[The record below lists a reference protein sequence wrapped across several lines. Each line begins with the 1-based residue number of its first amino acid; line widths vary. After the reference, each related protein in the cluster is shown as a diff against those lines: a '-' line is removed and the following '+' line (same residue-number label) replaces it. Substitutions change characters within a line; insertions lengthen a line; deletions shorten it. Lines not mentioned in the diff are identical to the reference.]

1 MRDATL
7 SQLAAWFGPGPDDV
21 PVLAEE
27 SGVWSVAPGALSLDW
42 TTFRS
47 ALNRSASRDAERE
60 SQLRLALDLVRGP
73 AFADVPERRFGWLAM
88 TGVVEDITLAVGL
101 TVATLAELAADRGDG
116 DGAVSTVE
124 RGLDLLPANEDLW
137 RSRLLLARQFGSR
150 TDIEDVAARM
160 YDVLD
165 EHGSAIG
172 ATARTD
178 SLVADLLP
186 GWTRQVA

>member
-1 MRDATL
+1 MGL
-7 SQLAAWFGPGPDDV
+7 S
-21 PVLAEE
+21 
-27 SGVWSVAPGALSLDW
+27 
-42 TTFRS
+42 
-47 ALNRSASRDAERE
+47 
-60 SQLRLALDLVRGP
+60 
-73 AFADVPERRFGWLAM
+73 
-88 TGVVEDITLAVGL
+88 
-101 TVATLAELAADRGDG
+101 VATLAELAADRGDG

-137 RSRLLLARQFGSR
+137 RLRLLLARQFGSR
-150 TDIEDVAARM
+150 SDIEDVAARM

-178 SLVADLLP
+178 SLVGDLLP